1 MPGPRRAA
9 YQGKLPI
16 VGKTTLVGG
25 TKTVAESS
33 ITANSIIM
41 LTVQSLGTI
50 VTPHPVAV
58 TARVPGTS
66 FTITSDAGTDTSV
79 VAYTI
84 REP

>member
-1 MPGPRRAA
+1 MGATRAA
-9 YQGKLPI
+9 YQGKLP
-16 VGKTTLVGG
+16 VTGKTTLVGG
-25 TKTVAESS
+25 TKTVQSTAV
-33 ITANSIIM
+33 TANSIIM

-58 TARVPGTS
+58 TARVPGVS